1 VTDEEFIR
9 LCWSRIRARK
19 FTREEWYAWRR
30 YHRLRLHNTGY
41 GFSHRVREERIALAA
56 LKIFVA
62 MGLAR
67 SGVASIAEAW
77 NAAVKKWT
85 ASMAEAN
92 QTLRVALARFRTPTV
107 ARDGRNVTIG
117 G

>member
-9 LCWSRIRARK
+9 LCWSRIKARK
-19 FTREEWYAWRR
+19 FTREEWYAWRH

-67 SGVASIAEAW
+67 SGIATVAATW
-77 NAAVKKWT
+77 NVAVKKLN
-85 ASMAEAN
+85 ASMVEAN

-107 ARDGRNVTIG
+107 SRERGNVTIG